1 MITGDS
7 VAPFGDRLAPGA
19 VCVYA
24 TALQNSRSLQ
34 PQMDALKNPY
44 AMRIAYFTNIYP
56 AVSHTFIRR
65 EICALETLG
74 ISIVRFAIKPGPDL
88 VDDED
93 KAEMARTRFLVG
105 ASTVEL
111 LRCCGTTLL
120 TQPLAAISAIRQA
133 LRLGW
138 RSEAGVLRH
147 LAYVVEAAML
157 AQWCRRDGLEHIHVH
172 FGTNAAAIA
181 LLAKEFGDISYSF
194 TAHGPDEFE
203 KAPLLS
209 LGKKLDRA
217 TFAVCVS
224 SFGRSQYMRWSPPGL
239 WSKIAVVHCG
249 LDRAFFD
256 RPVLPPPANMRLVC
270 VGRLDARKA
279 QLLLV
284 AAARRLLE
292 EGTRCEIVI
301 VGDGTMRPII
311 EEAIRQ
317 AGVQEMVILIGSAS
331 GDRVKAEI
339 EAARALVLP
348 SFSENMP
355 VVLMEAMALGRPVI
369 STYIAGIPELVKPG
383 KTGWL
388 VPAGDEVALTQAM
401 REALAAPV
409 ERLAMMG
416 EAARCHILDQHEAL
430 KEAKKLKHLLEQ
442 SRHSVSAAVSRSR

>member
-1 MITGDS
+1 
-7 VAPFGDRLAPGA
+7 
-19 VCVYA
+19 
-24 TALQNSRSLQ
+24 
-34 PQMDALKNPY
+34 
-44 AMRIAYFTNIYP
+44 MRIAYFTNRYP

-65 EICALETLG
+65 EIFALEALG
-74 ISIVRFAIKPGPDL
+74 ISIVRFAVKPGSDL

-93 KAEMARTRFLVG
+93 RAEATRTRFLLRIG
-105 ASTVEL
+105 IAEL
-111 LRCCGTTLL
+111 LHCCGTTLL
-120 TQPLAAISAIRQA
+120 KQPLAVISALGQA
-133 LRLGW
+133 FRLSR
-138 RSEAGVLRH
+138 RSESGILRH
-147 LAYVVEAAML
+147 LAYVVEAAVL
-157 AQWCRRDGLEHIHVH
+157 AKWCRREGVQHVHVH
-172 FGTNAAAIA
+172 FGTNATTIA
-181 LLAKEFGDISYSF
+181 LLAKEFSDISYSF

-209 LGKKLDRA
+209 IDKKLDRA

-224 SFGRSQYMRWSPPGL
+224 SFGRSQFMRWSPPDL

-256 RPVLPPPANMRLVC
+256 RPILAPPANARLVC
-270 VGRLDARKA
+270 VGRLDERKA
-279 QLLLV
+279 QILLV

-292 EGTRCEIVI
+292 EGTRCEIVL
-301 VGDGTMRPII
+301 VGDGEMRPII

-317 AGVQEMVILIGSAS
+317 AGLRRTVTLIGWGS

-339 EAARALVLP
+339 EAARALILP

-369 STYIAGIPELVKPG
+369 STYIAGIPELVEPG

-401 REALAAPV
+401 REALTAPV
-409 ERLAMMG
+409 AQLAAMG
-416 EAARCHILDQHEAL
+416 EAARRHILDQHEAF

-442 SRHSVSAAVSRSR
+442 TVTGTGTAREDRVDATVPVTAG